1 MKKIL
6 AIGILGLAMVLN
18 VKGQGQVDFR
28 NSNLAGGTVFVY
40 DVGGVTKVA
49 GPNYVAQLYYSTTLN
64 GTYTAVADAPAPFRA
79 VGAGDGFWNPGAS
92 FIRNIPGTVGNQ
104 NIFLLVRVWNTL
116 NGSTYELASNGAS
129 GNISPKNAVGFAY
142 TTGGDPGNGNPSTT
156 AGAMT
161 GFQSFSLVPVPE
173 PSTIALGIIGAGSL
187 LFLRR
192 KK

>member
-6 AIGILGLAMVLN
+6 TIGLLGLAMVLN

-28 NSNLAGGTVFVY
+28 NSNLTGSRFVFDVDGT
-40 DVGGVTKVA
+40 TKLA
-49 GPNYVAQLYYSTTLN
+49 GPAFAAQLYYSTTQN
-64 GTYTAVADAPAPFRA
+64 GTYVPVAAPSVAFRN

-92 FIRNIPGTVGNQ
+92 SARNIPGTLGNQ
-104 NIFLLVRVWNTL
+104 SVFLIVRAWNTAAGATWEAASL
-116 NGSTYELASNGAS
+116 NADGR
-129 GNISPKNAVGFAY
+129 ISSPNAVGFAY
-142 TTGGDPGNGNPSTT
+142 TLGGDPGDGSPAVT
-156 AGAMT
+156 APAMN

-173 PSTIALGIIGAGSL
+173 PSTIALGILGAGSL